1 MPIFKVYGGNIMK
14 IRIDKAAKKA
24 GRKCYVLDARSI
36 GSKQTYF
43 ETMQQAENELRKIQ
57 NTRTAIL
64 SESFSWNF
72 AKLVG
77 PFSRDPKELIPGSY
91 FKYEYDRMTKGAI
104 LPGYY
109 YDQEDIIKVLLEC
122 KVDEKPLSKVL
133 VRDLTTGH
141 CQFQILEQL
150 EKGGRRGGRSI
161 KTLRNMRTVFN
172 KVMDFGIACGCRADN
187 PFKAM
192 KLDNIRG
199 DDLDRQLKKINP
211 MQIQDIGDQIKKL
224 YDQQVNLA
232 FQFSIMTGVRAGEL
246 AALSWDKIDF
256 DNNEV
261 HINRSFKKDVGV
273 ANVKT
278 LTSNR
283 IIPLK
288 IDLVK
293 QLKEFY
299 IKEGRPSSDSLV
311 FGQKCGN
318 PHHNGYYKERLQRA
332 AKLVGI
338 DSIVWH
344 DLRHYYASVMLDY
357 FGDDIWTVS
366 NLMGH
371 NDITTTTKI
380 YGHWIQDS
388 KKKEKLAN
396 AVMNINF

>member
-161 KTLRNMRTVFN
+161 KTLRNMRTVF
-172 KVMDFGIACGCRADN
+172 
-187 PFKAM
+187 FKAM

-211 MQIQDIGDQIKKL
+211 MHIQDIGDQIKKL